1 LLVRGSDRLFVERQP
16 ALGSCK
22 APPPRSLAF
31 ARDRDERSSQYTEK
45 TGSNIS
51 QIQPGFG
58 MAEAAGVELFSVLIA
73 RKLLILGTATTA
85 RKAPLPNPL
94 YVYCTKMLFALES
107 NGHI

>member
-1 LLVRGSDRLFVERQP
+1 
-16 ALGSCK
+16 
-22 APPPRSLAF
+22 
-31 ARDRDERSSQYTEK
+31 
-45 TGSNIS
+45 
-51 QIQPGFG
+51 